1 MATSDLEAGDGAV
14 WLGLS
19 RCGCGGWVDPYGVDR
34 VWDAKGAYMTEIFR
48 GCNDD
53 CFHCTYSDC
62 LKGSSHVQG
71 VYNIVLPG
79 RVPYVEVRKKTPSIA
94 ATVGCVRNKTV
105 KEIIS

>member
-1 MATSDLEAGDGAV
+1 
-14 WLGLS
+14 
-19 RCGCGGWVDPYGVDR
+19 
-34 VWDAKGAYMTEIFR
+34 MTEIFR

-53 CFHCTYSDC
+53 CFNCTYSDC

-94 ATVGCVRNKTV
+94 ATVGSVNNKTV

>member
-1 MATSDLEAGDGAV
+1 MVAGACVGR
-14 WLGLS
+14 LGLGCDSGGS
-19 RCGCGGWVDPYGVDR
+19 RVDPHRMDRIRIAEGVDLMAE
-34 VWDAKGAYMTEIFR
+34 VFR
-48 GCNDD
+48 GCDD
-53 CFHCTYSDC
+53 NCFNCQYSDC